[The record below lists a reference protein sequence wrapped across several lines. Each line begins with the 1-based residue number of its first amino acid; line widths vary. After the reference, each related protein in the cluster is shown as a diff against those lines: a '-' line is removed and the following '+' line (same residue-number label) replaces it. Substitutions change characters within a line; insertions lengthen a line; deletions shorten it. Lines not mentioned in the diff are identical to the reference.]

1 LLSLTPSSNINV
13 FALAF
18 IITFSLVLTICNTL
32 ILRFLIFMS
41 RFRSALAPRLDHW
54 VQDGIFQLQ
63 RRAFEA
69 QESGTWVN
77 LDDEVP
83 VTANYERLHELPV
96 ENSLALRL
104 DVLARK
110 SYLKKTG
117 TNVTEETVVE
127 VYDDESK
134 MDGRADGHNAGA
146 GKEKS

>member
-1 LLSLTPSSNINV
+1 
-13 FALAF
+13 
-18 IITFSLVLTICNTL
+18 
-32 ILRFLIFMS
+32 MS

-54 VQDGIFQLQ
+54 VQDGVFQLQ

-77 LDDEVP
+77 TEDEIP
-83 VTANYERLHELPV
+83 VTARYEMLHELPV

-104 DVLARK
+104 DILARK

-127 VYDDESK
+127 VYEEEAK
-134 MDGRADGHNAGA
+134 KEGTVDGHNAGTEIGVVGGYA
-146 GKEKS
+146 HKKE